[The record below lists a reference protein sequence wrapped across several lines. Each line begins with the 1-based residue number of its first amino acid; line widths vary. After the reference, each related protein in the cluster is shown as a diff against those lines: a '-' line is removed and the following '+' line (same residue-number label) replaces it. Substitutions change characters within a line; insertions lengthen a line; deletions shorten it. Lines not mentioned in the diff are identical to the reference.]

1 MQNLQIVRNQ
11 NDNANSL
18 TLGWEYKCGECK
30 QCNTEEVNIVTF
42 KIYWNHEEY
51 LACDIKKN
59 VSKIAAKVSFFVQCT
74 KMQLITLQN
83 FNIQA
88 CFSQFLWVFSLKCEF
103 KS

>member
-1 MQNLQIVRNQ
+1 MQNLRIVRNQ

-18 TLGWEYKCGECK
+18 TLGWEYKCGQCK

-59 VSKIAAKVSFFVQCT
+59 VSKIAARQYTV
-74 KMQLITLQN
+74 MR
-83 FNIQA
+83 
-88 CFSQFLWVFSLKCEF
+88 FLDLKETSTDMAADWIF
-103 KS
+103 